1 MLFIAALLSNHPR
14 GAFFNEI
21 YKGPWTWHHVFI
33 HIFGFPASKIAKSWR
48 VCQIS
53 PGAPVLRG
61 GMPLGSLRKS
71 SCKNESRDVIC
82 RNARGDRMQL
92 RRTITLGD
100 WEKQNQCQGQF
111 KIMCLLTNS
120 STLAKGKLLRSQD
133 WYPSEQVFGFCT
145 RLGDCGKI
153 LRSQEME
160 VCFLGFPLTR
170 KTGEGEPPKLK

>member
-133 WYPSEQVFGFCT
+133 
-145 RLGDCGKI
+145 
-153 LRSQEME
+153 
-160 VCFLGFPLTR
+160 
-170 KTGEGEPPKLK
+170 

>member
-53 PGAPVLRG
+53 PGAQVLRG

-120 STLAKGKLLRSQD
+120 STLAKGKFLRSQD
-133 WYPSEQVFGFCT
+133 
-145 RLGDCGKI
+145 
-153 LRSQEME
+153 
-160 VCFLGFPLTR
+160 
-170 KTGEGEPPKLK
+170 